1 MSKFYVSEY
10 KTVSKCGIGIGES
23 ISGWTQRKFS
33 SKKERDFFFEDRFYS
48 LEWYNSLL
56 TKFKQTLKNDDLK
69 LLVARKDSV
78 WEKAFDS
85 RAWTKGMKNS
95 LKSTKKNEKFVVK
108 SPSEYSAYTYD
119 NPKEA
124 WERMKKILPNN
135 STIYS
140 VVYDIFVA

>member
-10 KTVSKCGIGIGES
+10 KTVSKWGADRGES
-23 ISGWTQRKFS
+23 IGGWTQRKFS

-56 TKFKQTLKNDDLK
+56 TKFKQTLKNDDLQ
-69 LLVARKDSV
+69 LLVARKDYV
-78 WEKAFDS
+78 WEKTFDS
-85 RAWTKGMKNS
+85 RVWRKGMKNTI
-95 LKSTKKNEKFVVK
+95 KKTKENEKFVVK

-135 STIYS
+135 SAVYT
-140 VVYDIFVA
+140 VVCD